1 MPIPEAVEAPR
12 STARWAASLPSP
24 ALACVLFGGTALVIL
39 CDWFGVGDRGFVDF
53 AGAVYDAVVLAAG
66 VACLL
71 RARAVASERAGWTL
85 MGLAIL
91 SWGAG
96 EVYWTLFI
104 GNDPT
109 S

>member
-53 AGAVYDAVVLAAG
+53 AGAVRGTVQWYAASLPAG
-66 VACLL
+66 TSPQG
-71 RARAVASERAGWTL
+71 RTARHAISSGRELTGPGERR
-85 MGLAIL
+85 
-91 SWGAG
+91 
-96 EVYWTLFI
+96 
-104 GNDPT
+104 
-109 S
+109 